1 MDGNGL
7 VPMLWKKGLN
17 FTYSMFVTINK
28 IQKTHL
34 VNKKPTIV
42 RVSKYKYL
50 HYLLMILNK
59 GGIIS
64 VEIHSWVSTY
74 STY

>member
-1 MDGNGL
+1 
-7 VPMLWKKGLN
+7 
-17 FTYSMFVTINK
+17 MFVTINK

-34 VNKKPTIV
+34 VIKKTTIV
-42 RVSKYKYL
+42 GVSKYKYL

>member
-1 MDGNGL
+1 
-7 VPMLWKKGLN
+7 
-17 FTYSMFVTINK
+17 MFVTINK

-34 VNKKPTIV
+34 VIKKTTIV
-42 RVSKYKYL
+42 GVSKYKYL

-59 GGIIS
+59 GDIIS